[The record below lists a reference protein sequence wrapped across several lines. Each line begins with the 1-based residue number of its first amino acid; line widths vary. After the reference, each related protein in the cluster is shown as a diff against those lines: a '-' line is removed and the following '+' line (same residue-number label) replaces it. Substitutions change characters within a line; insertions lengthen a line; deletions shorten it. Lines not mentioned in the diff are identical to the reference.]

1 MKKKDGNFIG
11 LSEGQPVPCVD
22 EFEYEIV
29 FEKEN
34 PGKIKKYFKD

>member
-1 MKKKDGNFIG
+1 METSLVCPK
-11 LSEGQPVPCVD
+11 GQPVPCVD

-29 FEKEN
+29 FETEN